1 MCKSSPCNNPE
12 FLQFLS
18 FLSPQVNA
26 ETPVSEWDGKWL
38 QSFNLFLGDHYHYLQ
53 SLLCIIRGFIFFA
66 LQKLSLIT
74 SYLQIAADSQSS
86 LWRNEDRASYCITM
100 ILTLFLP
107 FSKYPHSAMDQ
118 VQAQFRSIYLCFQ
131 PPLSFFCQVTRALLS
146 SPLAKKTRDKSRWGN
161 NCLKYF
167 FAVLFKNVQIKAVFS
182 GGYPSRQP
190 NSFTGSKI
198 AKLFC
203 GRFRAMSWK
212 RSCINKPLAH
222 SFSQVKEK
230 FCAFAHL

>member
-12 FLQFLS
+12 FLRFLS

-38 QSFNLFLGDHYHYLQ
+38 QSFNLFLVDHYHYLQ

-86 LWRNEDRASYCITM
+86 LWRNEDRTSYCITM

-107 FSKYPHSAMDQ
+107 FSKYPHSAMAQ
-118 VQAQFRSIYLCFQ
+118 VQAHFRSIYLCFQ
-131 PPLSFFCQVTRALLS
+131 PPLSFFCVKSPVHYSLL
-146 SPLAKKTRDKSRWGN
+146 L
-161 NCLKYF
+161 LQ
-167 FAVLFKNVQIKAVFS
+167 KNK
-182 GGYPSRQP
+182 G
-190 NSFTGSKI
+190 
-198 AKLFC
+198 
-203 GRFRAMSWK
+203 
-212 RSCINKPLAH
+212 
-222 SFSQVKEK
+222 
-230 FCAFAHL
+230 

>member
-1 MCKSSPCNNPE
+1 MFSAPTQF
-12 FLQFLS
+12 FL
-18 FLSPQVNA
+18 
-26 ETPVSEWDGKWL
+26 
-38 QSFNLFLGDHYHYLQ
+38 
-53 SLLCIIRGFIFFA
+53 
-66 LQKLSLIT
+66 
-74 SYLQIAADSQSS
+74 
-86 LWRNEDRASYCITM
+86 
-100 ILTLFLP
+100 
-107 FSKYPHSAMDQ
+107 
-118 VQAQFRSIYLCFQ
+118 
-131 PPLSFFCQVTRALLS
+131 CQVTHALLS
-146 SPLAKKTRDKSRWGN
+146 SPLEKKQGINRDEETTALNTSLLF
-161 NCLKYF
+161 CLKM
-167 FAVLFKNVQIKAVFS
+167 FKNVQIKAVFS